1 MFSEM
6 NCSVLISAFGKLKG
20 AKKTAE
26 SKEGEDLGRAL
37 AWPGS
42 SEDGVDT
49 LYG

>member
-1 MFSEM
+1 M
-6 NCSVLISAFGKLKG
+6 NCSALISAFGKLKG

-26 SKEGEDLGRAL
+26 QEGEDIGRAL